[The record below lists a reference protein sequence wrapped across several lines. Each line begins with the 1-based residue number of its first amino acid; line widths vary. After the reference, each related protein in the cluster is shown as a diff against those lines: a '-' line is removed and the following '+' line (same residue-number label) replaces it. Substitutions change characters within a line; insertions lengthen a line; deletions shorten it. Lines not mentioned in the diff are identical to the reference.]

1 MAKNSLE
8 RYTHYYERWATNE
21 SVSLRL
27 VEWAVC
33 ACIFLF
39 SVCICKSSGWRS
51 RANEDLLKCLI
62 ESEAWLLLLSS

>member
-33 ACIFLF
+33 AYNFLF
-39 SVCICKSSGWRS
+39 SVCICNSSGWRS
-51 RANEDLLKCLI
+51 RANAKVF
-62 ESEAWLLLLSS
+62 WLSYSALE